1 MFSLHERTKIR
12 LCRTAFVL
20 TCLAP
25 TALVLAWAISIRLP
39 GYVRGHEQAIA
50 AHLGLRVRLGAVH
63 IPSPGVVLYESLE
76 LSDPETG
83 QLVARLPFAE
93 IQSHSGMVDIQ
104 LPYPALVNGH
114 RIDLVWRLVQDH
126 SRGNDDWPALTFRA
140 ENVTLGLPGGDQ
152 TLTGLAGRVDTT
164 ETDWRMAVDFR
175 RAVAGKTQDAK
186 TSFSL
191 RRHRARQGITS
202 NLQLVTGGT
211 PLPCALAE
219 SIWPEVTHL
228 GKAADFQGRIVATQ
242 AWGHWT
248 TQVVGQ
254 VGHIDLDRLIG
265 QQFPHGMSGTA
276 VARFEELTIERG
288 RIEQATGRVRAVD
301 GAVSRALVQA
311 AATHLHLQ
319 ASAETLRL
327 ERPLAYKQID
337 VSFTLGVQGLL
348 LQGEAGGMPGA
359 MLVDAAGRAVLGE
372 PALPSQPAVNL
383 ARALVPQSEWQVPA
397 AREVS
402 GLVQALP
409 VPSLS
414 PPDARSRPAVQAR
427 VVGPKLR

>member
-1 MFSLHERTKIR
+1 METFSRNGSPALMSVQSPLSDGDDQVWGTRMFSLHERTKIR

-25 TALVLAWAISIRLP
+25 TVLVLAWAISIRLP
-39 GYVRGHEQAIA
+39 GYLRGHEQAIA

-276 VARFEELTIERG
+276 VARRVDHRARPHRAGDGPSAGRRWRG
-288 RIEQATGRVRAVD
+288 KPGVGAGRRYPFAPPGIGGNPQAGTPLG
-301 GAVSRALVQA
+301 
-311 AATHLHLQ
+311 LQ
-319 ASAETLRL
+319 ANRRVVYPRCAGTLAAR
-327 ERPLAYKQID
+327 R
-337 VSFTLGVQGLL
+337 SRGH
-348 LQGEAGGMPGA
+348 AGSH
-359 MLVDAAGRAVLGE
+359 AGRRRRASRLG
-372 PALPSQPAVNL
+372 
-383 ARALVPQSEWQVPA
+383 
-397 AREVS
+397 
-402 GLVQALP
+402 
-409 VPSLS
+409 
-414 PPDARSRPAVQAR
+414 
-427 VVGPKLR
+427 